1 MKIINVLKNT
11 EEDIFNNQEVKEL
24 QIALGCRIGDKF
36 NMKKLRYGRI
46 CIAADLDYDGY
57 AIVCLV
63 LTFFYKYYPEL
74 IRQGKIYW
82 ARTPL
87 FSVEVKGKTYY
98 AYTEEELAKLPKG
111 KVSRNKGLG
120 EISAK
125 EMKETLFDNQ
135 DGYVQF
141 TMEDATAAAYY
152 FNLLLGENVKG
163 RREYIFENIDFEAV
177 EE

>member
-24 QIALGCRIGDKF
+24 QIALGCGIGDKF
-36 NMKKLRYGRI
+36 NMKKLRYGRV
-46 CIAADLDYDGY
+46 CIAADMDMDGY
-57 AIVCLV
+57 SIVCLV

-74 IRQGKIYW
+74 IRQGKVYW

-87 FSVEVKGKTYY
+87 FSVVSGGKTYY
-98 AYTEEELAKLPKG
+98 AYSEEELANLPKG

-120 EISAK
+120 ELSAQ
-125 EMKETLFDNQ
+125 EMKSTLFTNEDS
-135 DGYVQF
+135 YVQF
-141 TMEDATAAAYY
+141 TMEDAAAASYY